1 MSFIW
6 LADKPNRTRE
16 EIARIVHGVS
26 LNRGL
31 DELATVIALMT
42 ISVEVGAND
51 KTGQRQWWCPYN
63 AKDPQTK
70 EFIHDSQSDD
80 GHSSGY
86 FQQQSPPGK
95 GAWWGGAFGDR
106 EGARKRM
113 TLVDSADMF
122 LHRLADDYGRAAGNA
137 NLAGQF
143 AQRVQGSAYP
153 DRYAQRWDEAWTVL
167 RRALSGST
175 VPPVATPPAQVGWKG
190 DPVWLADVLRAEGV
204 KVVELD
210 GWRERG
216 QGDFADIWGVMCHHT
231 GGNNSPVSEI
241 AFHPT
246 LGLASQIHLAKDGT
260 ATLCGV
266 GVANHSG
273 RGSYPG
279 LPTNAANNRLIGIE
293 AVNLPPNG
301 QPHRTSWAPAQYEAY
316 VRICAAIIRRLGYR
330 ADRVI
335 SHAEWGRVAQGKWD
349 PGSIDMNIFRAD
361 VQRQIDSKTI
371 EEDWLNMP
379 SNTEKL
385 DAIYRELTQKL
396 PSRSIYRTPGE
407 GAVDTVAGMVLN
419 NDAMAHQELVERL
432 AVTYGD
438 PDAVKR
444 IFLVANGEGADP
456 KDAWAIA
463 HAREVID
470 RLPEEFRDNWKD
482 A

>member
-1 MSFIW
+1 MSFLW

-26 LNRGL
+26 LARGL

-42 ISVEVGAND
+42 ISTEVGAND
-51 KTGQRQWWCPYN
+51 RNGNRQWWCPYN

-70 EFIHDSQSDD
+70 EFVHDSQSDD

-122 LHRLADDYGRAAGNA
+122 LDRLTNDWQRAANNPA
-137 NLAGQF
+137 LAGKF
-143 AQRVQGSAYP
+143 AQDVQRSAYP
-153 DRYAQRWDEAWTVL
+153 DRYAEKWGEAWDVL
-167 RRALSGST
+167 NRALKGT
-175 VPPVATPPAQVGWKG
+175 PVPPVTTPPAQVGWKG

-210 GWRERG
+210 GWRNRG
-216 QGDFADIWGVMCHHT
+216 HGDFGDIWGVMCHHT

-260 ATLCGV
+260 ATICGV
-266 GVANHSG
+266 GIAYHAG

-279 LPTNAANNRLIGIE
+279 LPTNDANSRLIGIE
-293 AVNLPPNG
+293 AVNLPPKDA
-301 QPHRTSWAPAQYEAY
+301 PHRTSWPAAQYDAY

-335 SHAEWGRVAQGKWD
+335 SHKEWAGVAQGKWD
-349 PGSIDMNIFRAD
+349 PGSIDMDIFRTD
-361 VQRQIDSKTI
+361 VAARLGNYQQ
-371 EEDWLNMP
+371 EEESMAQVPQDQW
-379 SNTEKL
+379 
-385 DAIYRELTQKL
+385 DRVYRELTQRH
-396 PSRSIYRTPGE
+396 PSRSIYRRPGE
-407 GAVDTVAGMVLN
+407 GLVDTTAGMVLN
-419 NDAMAHQELVERL
+419 VDAMAHQELVERL
-432 AVTYGD
+432 AIQYGD

-444 IFLVANGEGADP
+444 ILLVANGEGADP
-456 KDAWAIA
+456 NDTWAIK
-463 HAREVID
+463 HARDVIA
-470 RLPEEFRDNWKD
+470 RIPEEFRDNWKD